1 MATFYVSFA
10 LLSFVET
17 LSLRPMAVVHL
28 VCPLVRVKT
37 FKSAVIGTM
46 RVCGMPKGTCE
57 KRLQKCMKAKC
68 REIRSYKKREECVS
82 TAKIFYIGANMVGCP
97 AYENAQKEACECVP
111 TDHAAFA
118 TRERVKYFLK
128 KNGAPEADVEEEAI
142 DALLEKYKEDEPT
155 MFLRLLKK
163 YPKALKTDLTKTN
176 FMDDIVNSVDTD
188 LKKKKKKGIQIEK
201 EFVGFS
207 TTSLTYSGLQ
217 IFTPYSFKLAAR
229 SSIIRTARLA
239 LGEIPSDGC
248 TAVNDVPVVVD
259 DVACDR
265 IRWYCIASCVTSSRN
280 LCATKEISRVL
291 IETNRYR
298 HTCARRSLQIQ
309 FAAGRIQPARPGQ

>member
-1 MATFYVSFA
+1 MVFCHLF
-10 LLSFVET
+10 
-17 LSLRPMAVVHL
+17 L
-28 VCPLVRVKT
+28 VCCALWVGIVASSLDFPDLSSYSLPCEPFSCRPKRAPAPVKDFEFT
-37 FKSAVIGTM
+37 SNGCGTSGMSISASKDFQECCDWHDACYS
-46 RVCGMPKGTCE
+46 VCGMPKATCE

-97 AYENAQKEACECVP
+97 AYEDAQKEACKCVP

-128 KNGAPEADVEEEAI
+128 KNGAPEADVEEESI

-176 FMDDIVNSVDTD
+176 FMDDIVNSADTD

-201 EFVGFS
+201 EM
-207 TTSLTYSGLQ
+207 
-217 IFTPYSFKLAAR
+217 
-229 SSIIRTARLA
+229 
-239 LGEIPSDGC
+239 
-248 TAVNDVPVVVD
+248 PVD
-259 DVACDR
+259 EHEE
-265 IRWYCIASCVTSSRN
+265 
-280 LCATKEISRVL
+280 L
-291 IETNRYR
+291 
-298 HTCARRSLQIQ
+298 
-309 FAAGRIQPARPGQ
+309 